1 MIGSAANIDFNSFI
15 IHMGPTVVVTF
26 SVSLVLFK
34 LFFRKVLKAAV
45 SNLEQIMAQDESKFL
60 KDKKLLKKSFLV
72 LLGVIFLFGFH
83 EALLIEVSVI
93 VLGGAAVVLALS
105 KVNPEKV
112 LHEVDWTT
120 LMFFTGLFIV
130 VGAAEHAGL
139 INLLSSVAIGATGG
153 NPWLTSLMI
162 IWLAA
167 IASAFI
173 DNFPFTA
180 TMIPLIRSLNSDPSI
195 VAAFGDFGVSPLWWA
210 LALGADFG
218 GNGTLI
224 GSSAGVVSAGMSE
237 KHGHPIGFNR
247 WFKVGFPFML
257 VTVAVATAVL
267 STQIILHY

>member
-1 MIGSAANIDFNSFI
+1 
-15 IHMGPTVVVTF
+15 
-26 SVSLVLFK
+26 
-34 LFFRKVLKAAV
+34 
-45 SNLEQIMAQDESKFL
+45 MAQDESKFL
-60 KDKKLLKKSFLV
+60 KDTKLLKKSFVV
-72 LLGVIFLFGFH
+72 LLGVIFMFGFH
-83 EALLIEVSVI
+83 GALHIEVSVI
-93 VLGGAAVVLALS
+93 VLGAAAVLLALS

-139 INLLSSVAIGATGG
+139 INLLSSLAIGATGG
-153 NPWLTSLMI
+153 NPWLTFLMI

-173 DNFPFTA
+173 DNIPFTA
-180 TMIPLIRSLNSDPSI
+180 TMIPLVHALNTDPNI
-195 VAAFGDFGVSPLWWA
+195 VAAFGDFGISPLWWA

-257 VTVAVATAVL
+257 VTVSVATAVL
-267 STQIILHY
+267 SIQTILHY